1 MGLITLILTK
11 TSILINLKKKEKKK
25 SEVLKYNLSIIIN
38 YSTDFKFTKLS
49 WLVYA
54 KKTPPSLVEPL
65 IWAKLIN
72 LSTTNLIT
80 C

>member
-1 MGLITLILTK
+1 MNFK
-11 TSILINLKKKEKKK
+11 KKK
-25 SEVLKYNLSIIIN
+25 SEVLKYNLSIIKLGLVIN

>member
-1 MGLITLILTK
+1 MNFK
-11 TSILINLKKKEKKK
+11 KKK
-25 SEVLKYNLSIIIN
+25 SEVLKYNLSIIKLGLVIN
-38 YSTDFKFTKLS
+38 YSADFKFTKLS